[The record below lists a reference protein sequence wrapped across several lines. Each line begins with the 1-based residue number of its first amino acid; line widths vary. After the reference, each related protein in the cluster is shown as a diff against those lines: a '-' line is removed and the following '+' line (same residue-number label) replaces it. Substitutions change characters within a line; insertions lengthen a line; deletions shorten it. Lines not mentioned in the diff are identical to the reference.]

1 MEFTK
6 RNLNM
11 ILRITLIVL
20 YIMFIVFSWGKWG
33 HVISDCFREA
43 IIPEAMLDGNVLY
56 RDILNL
62 YPPFAYQI
70 NALLFKI
77 FGCNLNV
84 LYAVGIACG
93 ATILTFLYK
102 LVKEYSSEIT
112 AFVATLTVM
121 ELFTFRIC
129 VKNSASWIFPYS
141 YSFLYAFTFCFVG
154 ICVYLLKKKN
164 PENDHFKTMMA
175 VSLLIGFSIASKWD
189 FLLLGLIPIF
199 ESVKNKSIKEVITYL
214 GLMIVPSLLSFG
226 VYLLFGGSVLDLSNQ
241 VQFLINFSHAPSVQI
256 FNETIM
262 PQRITLGILRDLGMS
277 FGIFI
282 KQFATI
288 GLFAAIM
295 FVLLEKFS
303 GNKILQIFISAIF
316 VIIGWFFIIQPF
328 SVTQFTKFGI
338 NTNIVFVPYVLAIW
352 AIAVVLL
359 KFIKHREFS
368 DKEKFCLSLVVIG
381 FLFTFRQFAE
391 VLNCYIGNFT
401 ILPYWI
407 AFIYLFVEIMPSY
420 IKKLQLPIS
429 KKSLFASLIVFC
441 LTFTYIFIGVYCPK
455 MNCKISN
462 DRGIFYVGLTFS
474 KPLNEAI
481 DDINFLIPTTEKSL
495 LVIDDGL
502 VLNWF
507 SSRKTDLKFYSLIPH
522 MVDTIGEDN
531 VVAELSQKLPDYIF
545 LTNNDYP
552 GVGVFGEDYA
562 INIKNLILKNYELV
576 KKIEADKVPDN
587 EDCIFTIREPIFLPE
602 MNNPLSISIYKK
614 K

>member
-1 MEFTK
+1 MEFAK
-6 RNLNM
+6 WNLNM

-20 YIMFIVFSWGKWG
+20 YVMFIVFSWGKWG

-43 IIPEAMLDGNVLY
+43 IIPEAMLDGKVLY

-62 YPPFAYQI
+62 YPPFAYQV
-70 NALLFKI
+70 NALLFKV

-84 LYAVGIACG
+84 LYVVGIACG

-102 LVKEYSSEIT
+102 LVKKYSSEIT

-154 ICVYLLKKKN
+154 ICVYLLMKKN
-164 PENDHFKTMMA
+164 PENEHFKTMMA

-199 ESVKNKSIKEVITYL
+199 ESVKNKSIKEFAAYFV
-214 GLMIVPSLLSFG
+214 LMILPSLLSFG
-226 VYLLFGGSVLDLSNQ
+226 VYLLFGGSVLDLSKQ

-262 PQRITLGILRDLGMS
+262 PQRITLGVLRDLGMS

-282 KQFATI
+282 KQFAAI
-288 GLFAAIM
+288 GLFAAIL
-295 FVLLEKFS
+295 FILLEKFS
-303 GNKILQIFISAIF
+303 ENKILQIFISAIF
-316 VIIGWFFIIQPF
+316 VIFGWFFIIQPF

-359 KFIKHREFS
+359 KLIKHREFS

-391 VLNCYIGNFT
+391 VKISSIGNFAIVPYWLAFVYFLIE
-401 ILPYWI
+401 ILPTYFKKLQTI
-407 AFIYLFVEIMPSY
+407 IYKKSIMVALVAFCLSVSSIYLFYFLPNMNGKINGTKGAFYTSLAYSPVVNDAMDY
-420 IKKLQLPIS
+420 INKN
-429 KKSLFASLIVFC
+429 V
-441 LTFTYIFIGVYCPK
+441 PK
-455 MNCKISN
+455 DKT
-462 DRGIFYVGLTFS
+462 V
-474 KPLNEAI
+474 
-481 DDINFLIPTTEKSL
+481 
-495 LVIDDGL
+495 L
-502 VLNWF
+502 VLEEGLIFNWF
-507 SSRKTDLKFYSLIPH
+507 SDRKTNLNYYALIPH
-522 MVDTIGEDN
+522 MIDTFGEN
-531 VVAELSQKLPDYIF
+531 AVVSELAKNKPDFVLI
-545 LTNNDYP
+545 TNNYFP
-552 GVGVFGEDYA
+552 IVGQFGVDYA
-562 INIKNLILKNYELV
+562 KEITQFLFDNYDYEKSIMLPQSKLSFEVTILK
-576 KKIEADKVPDN
+576 KK
-587 EDCIFTIREPIFLPE
+587 
-602 MNNPLSISIYKK
+602 NN
-614 K
+614 

>member
-1 MEFTK
+1 
-6 RNLNM
+6 
-11 ILRITLIVL
+11 
-20 YIMFIVFSWGKWG
+20 MFIVFSWGKWG

-241 VQFLINFSHAPSVQI
+241 VQFLINFSHAPSVIAFNHENLPQSLNPLILSHIGTSFVLFVSEFFALFLI
-256 FNETIM
+256 F
-262 PQRITLGILRDLGMS
+262 S
-277 FGIFI
+277 FGFYCFEKNKNILKNLVVIVFLMMLSAFIVYNFADFQMRTLEIFAN
-282 KQFATI
+282 F
-288 GLFAAIM
+288 
-295 FVLLEKFS
+295 
-303 GNKILQIFISAIF
+303 
-316 VIIGWFFIIQPF
+316 
-328 SVTQFTKFGI
+328 
-338 NTNIVFVPYVLAIW
+338 VFVPYVLAIW

-391 VLNCYIGNFT
+391 VKISSIGNFAIVPYWLAFVYYLIE
-401 ILPYWI
+401 ILPTYFKKLQTI
-407 AFIYLFVEIMPSY
+407 IYKKSIMVTLVAFCLSVSSIYLFYFLPNMNGKINGSKGAFYTSLAYSPVVNDAMDY
-420 IKKLQLPIS
+420 INKNVPKDKTVFVLEEG
-429 KKSLFASLIVFC
+429 LIF
-441 LTFTYIFIGVYCPK
+441 
-455 MNCKISN
+455 
-462 DRGIFYVGLTFS
+462 
-474 KPLNEAI
+474 
-481 DDINFLIPTTEKSL
+481 
-495 LVIDDGL
+495 
-502 VLNWF
+502 NWF
-507 SSRKTDLKFYSLIPH
+507 SDRKTNLNYYSLIPH
-522 MVDTIGEDN
+522 MIDTFGEN
-531 VVAELSQKLPDYIF
+531 AVVSELAKNKPDFVLI
-545 LTNNDYP
+545 TNNYFP
-552 GVGVFGEDYA
+552 IVGQFGVDYA
-562 INIKNLILKNYELV
+562 KEITQFLFDNYDYE
-576 KKIEADKVPDN
+576 KSIM
-587 EDCIFTIREPIFLPE
+587 LPQSK
-602 MNNPLSISIYKK
+602 LSFEVTVLKK
-614 K
+614 KNN

>member
-20 YIMFIVFSWGKWG
+20 YVMFIVFSWGKWG

-199 ESVKNKSIKEVITYL
+199 ESVKNRSIKEFITYL
-214 GLMIVPSLLSFG
+214 GLMIVPSLWSFG

-241 VQFLINFSHAPSVQI
+241 VQFLINFSHAPSVIAFNHENLSQSLNSLILSHIGTSFALFVSEFFALFLI
-256 FNETIM
+256 F
-262 PQRITLGILRDLGMS
+262 S
-277 FGIFI
+277 FGFYCFEKNKNILKNLVVIVFLTMLSAFIVYNFADFQMRTLEIFAN
-282 KQFATI
+282 F
-288 GLFAAIM
+288 
-295 FVLLEKFS
+295 
-303 GNKILQIFISAIF
+303 
-316 VIIGWFFIIQPF
+316 
-328 SVTQFTKFGI
+328 
-338 NTNIVFVPYVLAIW
+338 VFVPYVLAIW

-420 IKKLQLPIS
+420 IKKLRLPIF

-481 DDINFLIPTTEKSL
+481 DVINFLIPTTEKSL

-502 VLNWF
+502 ILNWF

-522 MVDTIGEDN
+522 IVDTIDEDN

-552 GVGVFGEDYA
+552 CIGVFGEDYA

-587 EDCIFTIREPIFLPE
+587 EDCIYTIKEPIFLPE